1 MKIIKIILAVL
12 NIPRLLPHIIL
23 YCRMAGGGEYLRI

>member
-1 MKIIKIILAVL
+1 MNKVKIILAVL

-23 YCRMAGGGEYLRI
+23 YSRMGGGNL